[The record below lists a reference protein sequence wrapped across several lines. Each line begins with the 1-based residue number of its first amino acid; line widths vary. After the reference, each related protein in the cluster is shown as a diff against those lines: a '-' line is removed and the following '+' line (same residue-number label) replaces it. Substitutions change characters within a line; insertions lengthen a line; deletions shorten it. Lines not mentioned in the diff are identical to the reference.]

1 MSDDAGR
8 GRLGRPPA
16 HGSAGPVDPTADPA
30 TDPGMRL
37 PVPVGEDHAAGPG
50 SARPTTPA
58 RPGHQHP
65 GHRPP
70 RPAPAVRRSRSGGLW
85 VGLILSALVLLFLL
99 VFILQNGAPVQ
110 ISFFAFEGALP
121 VGVALLLA
129 AIAGHPA
136 RRHPRQRADPAA
148 APRRPPRG
156 PPGALTCCASR
167 AARCRSSAGRGVYV
181 CGITP
186 YDTTHLGHAAT
197 FVWGD
202 VAARVLRHAG
212 VDVEVCRN
220 VTDVDD
226 VLDAAAARA
235 GSRFDSFAAVQQ
247 FRFDRD
253 MAALGVRRPT
263 HEPRAHNFVAQVVA
277 LAAALLEAGAAYERG
292 GTVWF
297 RGRASRRAPG
307 LDAATA
313 RALAREFGDA
323 RRSDARGRDDWAD
336 VAVWRAAGPGAG
348 TTEPAWPSPWGDGRP
363 GWHAECAAMALT
375 TFGPALDLHV
385 GGADLRYPHHAYEAA
400 MAEAVTGV
408 TPFARAWLH
417 VGTVQVDGEKMA
429 KSAGNLVLV
438 GDVVER
444 YPPRACCGCCCIDR
458 PWAQPWDFEPGA
470 LDRAAARLERL
481 YAAAARGTD
490 GSPSA
495 SRAVTAALSANLD
508 VPAALAVAETDGGA
522 AARLALSVLGLS

>member
-1 MSDDAGR
+1 MLRLEGR
-8 GRLGRPPA
+8 
-16 HGSAGPVDPTADPA
+16 
-30 TDPGMRL
+30 
-37 PVPVGEDHAAGPG
+37 PVPVVGR
-50 SARPTTPA
+50 AR
-58 RPGHQHP
+58 
-65 GHRPP
+65 
-70 RPAPAVRRSRSGGLW
+70 
-85 VGLILSALVLLFLL
+85 
-99 VFILQNGAPVQ
+99 
-110 ISFFAFEGALP
+110 
-121 VGVALLLA
+121 
-129 AIAGHPA
+129 
-136 RRHPRQRADPAA
+136 
-148 APRRPPRG
+148 
-156 PPGALTCCASR
+156 
-167 AARCRSSAGRGVYV
+167 VYV

-186 YDTTHLGHAAT
+186 YDTTHLGHAST

-226 VLDAAAARA
+226 VLDAAAAQV

-263 HEPRAHNFVAQVVA
+263 HEPRAHNYVEHVVA
-277 LAAALLEAGAAYERG
+277 LAEALLEAGAAYERG
-292 GTVWF
+292 GSVWF
-297 RGRASRRAPG
+297 RGA
-307 LDAATA
+307 DVTA
-313 RALAREFGDA
+313 RAGLDRVTARGLALEFGERFD
-323 RRSDARGRDDWAD
+323 DGREEWSD

-348 TTEPAWPSPWGDGRP
+348 TSEPAWPSPWGDGRP

-438 GDVVER
+438 SEVVER
-444 YPPRACCGCCCIDR
+444 YPPAVLRLLLIDR
-458 PWAQPWDFEPGA
+458 PWARPWDFEPGS

-495 SRAVTAALSANLD
+495 ARAVTIALSANLD